1 MKKTFCLVLV
11 ITAILAAGLAYK
23 TGVATAENNND
34 EIQTVEDRSTATIPE
49 KQITMLTPG
58 TCDTAGPIEVES
70 TGGTSLASYAR
81 LQLAFNAIN
90 NGIHTGTITIDVC
103 GNTTETGTAS
113 LNASGSGSANYTS
126 ITIRPVGARTISGSI
141 AGAALIQLNGAD
153 NVTINGLNSNGN
165 SLTISNTSTSNTAGT
180 STIRLVN
187 DATNNTITNCSI
199 LGSSRTAPT
208 TNGGTIFISTAASS
222 GNDNNTFS
230 NNKIGPAG
238 TNLPTKAV
246 YAAGSTGTTAAYNNN
261 ITFSNNEIFD
271 YFSNSTSSFGVYLA
285 NGNDNWTFSNNKF
298 YQTAARTQTTG
309 ALFHAAINVAG
320 NAGNT
325 SHTFNGNI
333 IGFANASGTGTYSI
347 TLGNAGRFAG
357 ISISSA
363 GAGGNYNIQNN
374 TITNIS
380 VGGSGY
386 GQNTIAAFAAILM
399 AAGGT
404 ATISNNIIGS
414 TTTSGALS
422 YSTNSTS
429 PSDVYGIYLSPPA
442 NVTISNNTVAGI
454 TATNTSTGAI
464 LIYGIRAFTNF
475 VSTNTI
481 QNNTVGSQSALI
493 QNNATSSAN
502 SRVIG
507 IASQSGASVV
517 TGNTVRNLTM
527 SAPNTNTGILASVIG
542 ILSDNAQATTNTI
555 SQNTIHS
562 LSNTNSTAN
571 VGVVGLAYNG
581 NTAGGPY
588 TVARNFIHSLSVSTI
603 STGYLRGIFHNAGR
617 YVTYQNNM
625 IRLGIDAAGNSV
637 TGAYNIAGYEETVGS
652 SNNFYHNTIYIGG
665 NAGTSNQFS
674 YAFLSSATPLTR
686 NFINNA
692 FINDRSISGGTGANV
707 AAAYAGTLPNPAG
720 LNSNYNFYFSQ
731 NPNTII
737 RNGSTNHSLSS
748 WRTASGN
755 QDGNSFQA
763 LNVAQFNL
771 ANPTGN
777 SSTVDLHIANTG
789 SSILE
794 QSGTLISSVTDDF
807 DGQNRATFT
816 PVDAGADAANS
827 TQFNTIPPVITY
839 TPLKN
844 TTSTSGSKP
853 ERNYYRP
860 RWSSFKP
867 SSSENLLS
875 ERNRRFLRFN

>member
-1 MKKTFCLVLV
+1 MMQLIIRLQIALFWVLPQ
-11 ITAILAAGLAYK
+11 LHL
-23 TGVATAENNND
+23 
-34 EIQTVEDRSTATIPE
+34 Q
-49 KQITMLTPG
+49 L
-58 TCDTAGPIEVES
+58 TAGQFLSAP
-70 TGGTSLASYAR
+70 
-81 LQLAFNAIN
+81 LQAAE
-90 NGIHTGTITIDVC
+90 
-103 GNTTETGTAS
+103 TT
-113 LNASGSGSANYTS
+113 
-126 ITIRPVGARTISGSI
+126 
-141 AGAALIQLNGAD
+141 
-153 NVTINGLNSNGN
+153 
-165 SLTISNTSTSNTAGT
+165 
-180 STIRLVN
+180 
-187 DATNNTITNCSI
+187 
-199 LGSSRTAPT
+199 
-208 TNGGTIFISTAASS
+208 
-222 GNDNNTFS
+222 NNTFS

-246 YAAGSTGTTAAYNNN
+246 YAAGSTGTIAAYNNN

-271 YFSNSTSSFGVYLA
+271 YFSGTIGSFGVYLA
-285 NGNDNWTFSNNKF
+285 NGNDNWTFNNNKF

-309 ALFHAAINVAG
+309 ALHAAINVAG

-325 SHTFNGNI
+325 SHTFDGNI
-333 IGFANASGTGTYSI
+333 IGFDNASGTGTYSI

-399 AAGGT
+399 VAGGT

-422 YSTNSTS
+422 YSTDSTS
-429 PSDVYGIYLSPPA
+429 PSDVYGIYLLPPA

-481 QNNTVGSQSALI
+481 QDNTVGHPSALI
-493 QNNATSSAN
+493 QNNATSAT

-527 SAPNTNTGILASVIG
+527 SAPNTGAGISASVIG

-562 LSNTNSTAN
+562 LSNTNPTAN
-571 VGVVGLAYNG
+571 NVRVVGLAYNG

-588 TVARNFIHSLSVSTI
+588 TVARNFIHSLSVSTTG
-603 STGYLRGIFHNAGR
+603 TGYLRGIFHNAGR

-637 TGAYNIAGYEETVGS
+637 TGAYNIAGYEETGGS

-665 NAGTSNQFS
+665 DAGNSNQFS

-692 FINDRSISGGTGANV
+692 FINNRSISGGTGANV
-707 AAAYAGTLPNPAG
+707 AAAYAGTLPNPVG

-731 NPNTII
+731 NPGTII
-737 RNGSTNHSLSS
+737 RNGTTNRSLSQ

-763 LNVAQFNL
+763 SSVAQFNL
-771 ANPTGN
+771 VNPTGN

-844 TTSTSGSKP
+844 TTSTSNRSLNVTITDPDGVASGII
-853 ERNYYRP
+853 YYRKGTSGSYVSTP
-860 RWSSFKP
+860 CSGTQPNYTCTIDYSQLVGGVIVGDIIQYFVVAQDTFGNLSANPFQPPNQYRIAQGFSGTVNVGSGAINNKPHKSRWAV
-867 SSSENLLS
+867 
-875 ERNRRFLRFN
+875 